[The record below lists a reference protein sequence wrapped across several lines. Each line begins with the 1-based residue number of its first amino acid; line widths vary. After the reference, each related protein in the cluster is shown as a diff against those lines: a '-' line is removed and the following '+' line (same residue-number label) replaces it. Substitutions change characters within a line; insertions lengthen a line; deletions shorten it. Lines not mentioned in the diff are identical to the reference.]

1 MAKKRKN
8 VKFPLFLHGS
18 GQWAKKIRGRT
29 RYFGKDKDAALEEY
43 VRVREDLEA
52 GRAARPKA
60 DAGLTVADL
69 CNSFLTSKRQRVDAG
84 ELSSEMWSVYHKA
97 CEGIVDLFGRDR
109 SVMDLRPSDFG
120 KLRNRFT
127 KRLGPFAVAKS
138 IQVVKTVF
146 IYAFKSELI
155 QVPIRYGDQFDK
167 PPRRV
172 MRLERSKRG
181 EKLIEPADAWK
192 LIDAALPQLRAMI
205 LLGLNCGYGQ
215 SDCSNLQ
222 RDALTVKPGWLNAPR
237 QKTGVG
243 RRCPLW
249 PETIAAIDAVNA
261 DRPEPKDEADAGCV
275 FVTYKGYRWVKFR
288 DRGLD
293 MAGTRND
300 SAGQEFTKLA
310 RRCEVKLTGG
320 MYILRHTFRTVA
332 DAVNDR
338 VAVDCIMGHADDSM
352 GATYREKVAD
362 ERLERVSNHVR
373 EWLLKNKPVSADAP
387 DVLRFKAS

>member
-1 MAKKRKN
+1 MAKKVAN
-8 VKFPLFLHGS
+8 VKFPLFLHAS
-18 GQWAKKIRGRT
+18 GNWAKKIRSRT
-29 RYFGKDKDAALEEY
+29 RYFGKNQDAALEEY
-43 VRVREDLEA
+43 VRTRDDLEA
-52 GRAARPKA
+52 GRVPRPKSD
-60 DAGLTVADL
+60 DALTVADL
-69 CNSFLTSKRQRVDAG
+69 CNSFLTSKRQRMEAG
-84 ELSSEMWSVYHKA
+84 ELSAEMWSVYHKA
-97 CEGIVDLFGRDR
+97 CEGLVDQFGRDR

-120 KLRNRFT
+120 KLRNKFT

-146 IYAFKSELI
+146 TYAFKSELI

-243 RRCPLW
+243 RRCKLW
-249 PETIAAIDAVNA
+249 PETIAALDAVNA
-261 DRPEPKDEADAGCV
+261 DRPEPKDAADADCV

-288 DRGLD
+288 DRGLE

-310 RRCEVKLTGG
+310 RRCKVKLAGG

-332 DAVNDR
+332 DELNDR

-373 EWLLKNKPVSADAP
+373 EWLLKGRPASADVP
-387 DVLRFKAS
+387 NVLKFKAS